1 MTNNLAKSLFRK
13 MNLVGLREYCELR
26 RPRKSLRR
34 GTKKRKGISI
44 VENLENRRRGADRSL
59 FASKKRSALRQL
71 DRPAEAQKESRP
83 PTTGGGGGGG
93 GDRRGDSHFQP
104 RKRRKRKLARW
115 RKRSEKKQP
124 DARRS
129 HARKEHAAV
138 GRAKTWQPNSTKMKL
153 GLTDFQ
159 KRSRKKELIAIPAE
173 WQNWRDK

>member
-13 MNLVGLREYCELR
+13 MNLVGLWEYCELR

-83 PTTGGGGGGG
+83 PTTAAEAAVEEEVTGEGIVISSWGRGGRGSLRGGGSAA
-93 GDRRGDSHFQP
+93 RRGSRMPKEATRGRSTLPLDE
-104 RKRRKRKLARW
+104 RRHGSQIQRRW
-115 RKRSEKKQP
+115 
-124 DARRS
+124 
-129 HARKEHAAV
+129 
-138 GRAKTWQPNSTKMKL
+138 NL
-153 GLTDFQ
+153 G
-159 KRSRKKELIAIPAE
+159 
-173 WQNWRDK
+173 